1 MLRSKTNDQR
11 LIYGRGGD
19 AACAALI
26 YTSQHKRNITQ
37 VLMTEKKIFVLWGRE
52 EDLLR
57 SPPFHAGQGWIS
69 SLAMC
74 AEAQFWQSTRLQSC
88 ANTAGQSHAAE
99 EAEDGQEGEAGH
111 CSEAS
116 EWFCLG
122 CTNPACSTTPHR
134 SSHFIKTRSR
144 DSFQ

>member
-1 MLRSKTNDQR
+1 
-11 LIYGRGGD
+11 
-19 AACAALI
+19 
-26 YTSQHKRNITQ
+26 
-37 VLMTEKKIFVLWGRE
+37 MTEKKIFVLWGRE

-116 EWFCLG
+116 EWF
-122 CTNPACSTTPHR
+122 
-134 SSHFIKTRSR
+134 
-144 DSFQ
+144 